1 MKLKI
6 LTRLGAAFGIAAGM
20 APTAMATTPGDPRV
34 NEITVHEGTE
44 MAIALS
50 PDRSR
55 LVMDLQGVL
64 FSMPVTGGVARA
76 LTDTLYDARQPCW
89 YGDGSRIAF
98 QSNRDG
104 HWRIWSIR
112 PDGSDPKVLT
122 PGPFEAREPACS
134 PDGKRIA
141 FSSERSGNYNIWEL
155 VLDSGAL
162 RQITHAPS
170 DEMRSSYAPDG
181 KGIAYTSERENA
193 PGIYATS
200 VDGVERLLANA
211 KLEPGNITAPL
222 GTPAWAPDGKKVLFG
237 LVTGGFAKLME
248 GDKVISASEDVHPFR
263 GAWLSPDDYLYAAD
277 GKIKRRSLT
286 TGKTTTVEFSA
297 TLPISRPTYTRHPQN
312 LSSTEPERV
321 LGLLK
326 PVISPDG
333 MRIAFAALGKL
344 WLMDVGGKPYAV
356 TPEGPFVVTDPA
368 WSSDGMKL
376 VYSSDRAGSMDLW
389 IYDIAAGTHRLLTA
403 APGAEMR
410 PAWSADGKK
419 IAFVSAMQDFYGVV
433 HTVDVVTGKI
443 QTVQPASFGPGYP
456 SWSADGQSIM
466 VSRMDDYSKSR
477 SYEVGT
483 TNQIRVLSA
492 DGTGQPRDYTV
503 VPHHSIGTRSAS
515 DGPVWSPDGRLIAFQ
530 MDQALWVMQVSPDGA
545 PTGAPRKLADGLA
558 SFMSW
563 TGDSSRLLYVD
574 VDELKIVQISN
585 GQSAK
590 VPLDLNWKR
599 DIPTGT
605 LVIHAGTLVDGVHP
619 DVRSNVDIV
628 VKRNRI
634 VAIEPHKPDR
644 EADKFIDASTLT
656 VMPGLIDAHVHF
668 AKEYG
673 SAFGR
678 LQLAYGITTVRS
690 PGSIAADA
698 IEEREASAAGLRPSP
713 RIFTTGYILE
723 GERAYWDMSTTV
735 ADLAQADR
743 EIERARRLKYDML
756 KTYVHTSEPVRERL
770 VEGAHKLGI
779 PVSSHEIYPAAR
791 FGSDSVEHFDSSASG
806 RGYSSKT
813 SGIHNVYDDVVQIL
827 SKSQM
832 TLTPTMALLAPMD
845 ELATDVDRADPR
857 WTAQPAWVRNAD
869 SGPARP
875 PLPPQL
881 RENVGKSIVRLHR
894 AGVRLLAGTDAPL
907 TPVGLTLHKELEL
920 AVRAGLTP
928 FEALQMATTIPAE
941 LLGQRAY
948 LGSIEVGKLADMV
961 IVGSSPLLDIRNAR
975 NVKQVIVNGRI
986 YGPKELPLN

>member
-1 MKLKI
+1 MKLEI
-6 LTRLGAAFGIAAGM
+6 LARFGVACGIFAGM
-20 APTAMATTPGDPRV
+20 PPIPLAATPGDARV
-34 NEITVHEGTE
+34 NEITVHEGTA

-50 PDRSR
+50 PDRST
-55 LVMDLQGVL
+55 LAMDLQGVL
-64 FSMPVTGGVARA
+64 FSVPATGGAAQA
-76 LTDTLYDARQPCW
+76 LTDELYDARQPCW
-89 YGDGSRIAF
+89 FGDGSRIAF

-104 HWRIWSIR
+104 HWRIWSVK

-122 PGPFEAREPACS
+122 SGPFEAREPACS

-141 FSSERSGNYNIWEL
+141 FSSERSGNYDIWEL
-155 VLDSGAL
+155 TLESGAL
-162 RQITHAPS
+162 RQITNAPG
-170 DEMRSSYAPDG
+170 DEMRPSYAPDG
-181 KGIAYTSERENA
+181 KEVAYTSERENA
-193 PGIYATS
+193 AGIFAMS
-200 VDGVERLLANA
+200 VDGEERLLAKA

-222 GTPAWAPDGKKVLFG
+222 GTPAWTPDGKKVLFG

-248 GDKVISASEDVHPFR
+248 GEKVISASEDVHPFR

-277 GKIKRRSLT
+277 GKIKRRSLA
-286 TGKTTTVEFSA
+286 TGKTTTIEFTA
-297 TLPISRPTYTRHPQN
+297 TLPISRPAYTRRPQN
-312 LSSTEPERV
+312 LSSTEPEPV

-333 MRIAFAALGKL
+333 KRIAFAALGKL
-344 WLMDVGGKPYAV
+344 WLMDIGGKPRAV
-356 TPEGPFVVTDPA
+356 TPDGPFVVTDPA
-368 WSSDGMKL
+368 WSLDGTKL
-376 VYSSDRAGSMDLW
+376 VYSSDREGSMDLW
-389 IYDIAAGTHRLLTA
+389 AYELAAGTHRRMTN

-410 PAWSADGKK
+410 PAWSPDGKS
-419 IAFVSAMQDFYGVV
+419 IAFVSALQDFFGVV
-433 HTVDVVTGKI
+433 QTVDEASGKI
-443 QTVQPASFGPGYP
+443 VQGRSFGPGYP
-456 SWSADGQSIM
+456 SWSADGRAIM
-466 VSRMDDYSKSR
+466 VSRSEEYSKSK
-477 SYEVGT
+477 SYDAGT
-483 TNQIRVLSA
+483 TNQIRLLAA

-503 VPHHSIGTRSAS
+503 VPHHSIGTRSAA
-515 DGPVWSPDGRLIAFQ
+515 DGPVWSPDGRQIAFQ
-530 MDQALWVMQVSPDGA
+530 MDQALWVMQVSPEGV
-545 PTGAPRKLADGLA
+545 PVGTPRKLADGIA
-558 SFMSW
+558 SFISW
-563 TGDSSRLLYVD
+563 TGDSSQLLYVD
-574 VDELKIVQISN
+574 VDELKLVQISS
-585 GQSAK
+585 GQISK
-590 VPLDLNWKR
+590 IPLDLSWKR

-605 LVIHAGTLVDGVHP
+605 LVIHAGTLVDGVHRQA
-619 DVRSNVDIV
+619 RSNVDIV
-628 VKRNRI
+628 VERNRI
-634 VAIEPHKPDR
+634 VAIEPHKTGR
-644 EADKFIDASTLT
+644 KADKFVDATNLT

-690 PGSIAADA
+690 PGSIPADA
-698 IEEREASAAGLRPSP
+698 IEEREAAAAGLRPSP

-723 GERAYWDMSTTV
+723 GERAFWDMSTTV

-743 EIERARRLKYDML
+743 EIERAVKLRYDML

-770 VEGAHKLGI
+770 VEGAHRLGV

-813 SGIHNVYDDVVQIL
+813 SGIHNVYGDVVQIL

-845 ELATDVDRADPR
+845 ELATDIDRADPR
-857 WTAQPAWVRNAD
+857 WAAQPAWVRNAD

-881 RENVGKSIVRLHR
+881 RENVGKSIVKLHR

-928 FEALQMATTIPAE
+928 FEALQMATTAAAQ
-941 LLGQRAY
+941 LLGERAD
-948 LGSIEVGKLADMV
+948 LGSIEVGKLADMA
-961 IVGSSPLLDIRNAR
+961 IVDGNPLADIRNTR
-975 NVKQVIVNGRI
+975 NVRQVIVNGRI
-986 YGPKELPLN
+986 YGPKELLLN